1 MATREQIEQALVNAD
16 KAGDT
21 EAARALAQ
29 ALRMMGQSSPKAP
42 GFGEAFKQGQEDMAV
57 GAQDFLRRG
66 LLAAHPAASRLV
78 NQFAFGNPEGRQPD
92 LEAAYAQGRAEYEQR
107 RQAAGA
113 DGIDWGRVVGSATSP
128 VNVLPAVAG
137 VPARAGAAAAAQSG
151 AIGGALSGAMQPA
164 GSNAETA
171 INAGI
176 GGAAGA
182 VSAPAFNFLGKVLVS
197 AYRKLTGAGAA
208 SADDIR
214 RAVSAA
220 LSEQGIDPETVSRTA
235 LLRMQGEI
243 EFALKQGRQLDPAS
257 LVRKADFE
265 AMGVQ
270 PTLGQV
276 TRDPMQ
282 WARER
287 DMRGIWP
294 VGSKLTQRLQEQRQA
309 ISQAL
314 SPDEVLDDAAAG
326 DRLIGSLSGVA
337 KRARGEFSAMY
348 EQARQ
353 QTGAEAAVDITGL
366 ADDFGKILR
375 DYGEDKIPS
384 AIRNRLASYGVM
396 DGKQTKLFTL
406 VDAEQTIQQ
415 INKLYDPGN
424 RAEAS
429 ALNEIRNA
437 IKKAVAESDVGDL
450 FKPARDA
457 AASWYRRVD
466 QTPALKAV
474 IEDKIAPDDFV
485 RRFVIN
491 GKRDDLTA
499 LAGALEGDQ
508 EAIGAVRAKIIE
520 HLQKAAF
527 GADPAGDAAFSPARF
542 KTAVDKLAPKIG
554 AFFDP
559 EEIAQLHTVSRVGA
573 YINSVPNA
581 AAPNM
586 SNTAA
591 AATNRI
597 FDVLQSMS
605 RIPGARILA
614 GTAASRSTLNAP
626 IPSAPMLTPAMQ
638 RIAGSAGAVAAPMA
652 VGGVDPSSPQSD
664 PGIFAAPQTLA
675 DLLRQR

>member
-1 MATREQIEQALVNAD
+1 
-16 KAGDT
+16 
-21 EAARALAQ
+21 
-29 ALRMMGQSSPKAP
+29 
-42 GFGEAFKQGQEDMAV
+42 
-57 GAQDFLRRG
+57 
-66 LLAAHPAASRLV
+66 
-78 NQFAFGNPEGRQPD
+78 
-92 LEAAYAQGRAEYEQR
+92 
-107 RQAAGA
+107 
-113 DGIDWGRVVGSATSP
+113 
-128 VNVLPAVAG
+128 
-137 VPARAGAAAAAQSG
+137 
-151 AIGGALSGAMQPA
+151 
-164 GSNAETA
+164 
-171 INAGI
+171 
-176 GGAAGA
+176 
-182 VSAPAFNFLGKVLVS
+182 
-197 AYRKLTGAGAA
+197 
-208 SADDIR
+208 ADDIR

-326 DRLIGSLSGVA
+326 DKLIGSLSSLANKTRSQFGA
-337 KRARGEFSAMY
+337 LY
-348 EQARQ
+348 EQARK

-384 AIRNRLASYGVM
+384 AVRNRLASYGIL

-406 VDAEQTIQQ
+406 MDAEQTIQQ

-457 AASWYRRVD
+457 AASWYKTVD
-466 QTPALKAV
+466 RTPALKAV

-485 RRFVIN
+485 RKFIIN

-499 LAGALEGDQ
+499 LASAIEGD
-508 EAIGAVRAKIIE
+508 
-520 HLQKAAF
+520 
-527 GADPAGDAAFSPARF
+527 
-542 KTAVDKLAPKIG
+542 
-554 AFFDP
+554 
-559 EEIAQLHTVSRVGA
+559 
-573 YINSVPNA
+573 
-581 AAPNM
+581 
-586 SNTAA
+586 
-591 AATNRI
+591 
-597 FDVLQSMS
+597 
-605 RIPGARILA
+605 
-614 GTAASRSTLNAP
+614 
-626 IPSAPMLTPAMQ
+626 
-638 RIAGSAGAVAAPMA
+638 
-652 VGGVDPSSPQSD
+652 
-664 PGIFAAPQTLA
+664 
-675 DLLRQR
+675 